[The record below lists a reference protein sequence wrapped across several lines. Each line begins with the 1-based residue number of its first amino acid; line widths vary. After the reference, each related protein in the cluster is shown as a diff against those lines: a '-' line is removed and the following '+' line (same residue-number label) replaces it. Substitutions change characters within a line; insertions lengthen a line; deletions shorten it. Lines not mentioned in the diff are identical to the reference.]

1 MARIASRR
9 SAPAHRLGGGTLLGV
24 FIGMVV
30 GVVIAAGVVLY
41 LNKATLPF
49 QENKT
54 ADGEKPVHP
63 ATQAPVSATGGAAA
77 SPQSLP
83 GKPGDKP
90 QGKRFTFYDIL
101 PGNQEAVPS
110 SAQTKAAE
118 HGQADGSETVAV
130 VPSITGEMLYLQVGA
145 FQKSTDAD
153 NLKARLAL
161 MGLVAG
167 VQEVSIPDKG
177 TLFRV
182 RVGPYASIDEM
193 NRARAVLAQNSI
205 PVSVV
210 KSRDGTN

>member
-1 MARIASRR
+1 MNRIASSR
-9 SAPAHRLGGGTLLGV
+9 STPARRLGGGTMLGV
-24 FIGMVV
+24 FVGLVV

-49 QENKT
+49 QQSKGS
-54 ADGEKPVHP
+54 DIEKPLHP
-63 ATQAPVSATGGAAA
+63 ASQAPAGAAPA
-77 SPQSLP
+77 PQSLP

-90 QGKRFTFYDIL
+90 QEKRFTFYDIL
-101 PGNQEAVPS
+101 PGNQEAVPGAAPS
-110 SAQTKAAE
+110 GAAE
-118 HGQADGSETVAV
+118 QGAVQGQAAA
-130 VPSITGEMLYLQVGA
+130 PSVTGEMLFLQVGA

-167 VQEVSIPDKG
+167 VQEVTIPEKG

-182 RVGPYASIDEM
+182 RVGPYASVDEM
-193 NRARAVLAQNSI
+193 NRARGVLAQNEI

-210 KSRDGTN
+210 KAREGSN